1 LKKLIEKYGLIN
13 CILVF
18 ICAVALVINSL
29 FVEESALLEIS
40 DNTVLA
46 YILNFLVGCQG
57 VLGKFGSM
65 SYEKVFVSG
74 QWWRCVTHIYLHTG
88 VIHMIMNMVALLV
101 SGKYIEKKYG
111 SMWYVLFFHVTA
123 IADAIIVSLI
133 FPSESVGASAGIFAV
148 IGVFVVLLF
157 KKRIS
162 PKKSEMIYLLIF
174 SILSLML
181 GIESL
186 VIHLLAFLFGII
198 VGVIVLRKNREQ
210 EV

>member
-1 LKKLIEKYGLIN
+1 MKKLIEKYGLIN